1 MEEKRDFGFYKQQ
14 LLDYHK
20 RVSAADELVQNF
32 NRPDDQQELR
42 EIIKNLHDNLSKE
55 PTPSE
60 SYTLYFAYAEVAPEY
75 MSEKDKKVWWKHAK
89 AFIDSCPKDHNLCN
103 HIYSVLKRLPQMGA
117 SSGQKF
123 NCALR
128 AMSLLPKDYPYYNDC
143 RKQTERIAKTD
154 YEHLLTQ
161 ARNER
166 NYRKQIKAYDR
177 ALARITNLAAGDR
190 YRTFY
195 ACMQELAPIYEQT
208 DWGRVE
214 LPHKRRVVSNRIFKS
229 LPRDMQ
235 MIIRNRKSQKD
246 WLNK

>member
-1 MEEKRDFGFYKQQ
+1 MEEKRDFDFYKRQ
-14 LLDYHK
+14 LRDYHN
-20 RVSAADELVQNF
+20 RVSSADELVQNF
-32 NRPDDQQELR
+32 NRPDDQAELR
-42 EIIKNLHDNLSKE
+42 EIIKNLHDNLSE
-55 PTPSE
+55 NPSPAE
-60 SYTLYFAYAEVAPEY
+60 NYALYFAYADIAPEY
-75 MSEKDKKVWWKHAK
+75 MGERDRKNLWKYAK
-89 AFIDSCPKDHNLCN
+89 AFIDTCPKEHNLSN
-103 HIYSVLKRLPQMGA
+103 HIYRVIKHIPQMEA

-123 NCALR
+123 NCQVE
-128 AMSLLPKDYPYYNDC
+128 K
-143 RKQTERIAKTD
+143 IAKTD
-154 YEHLLTQ
+154 YEHLLTK

-195 ACMQELAPIYEQT
+195 DCMQELAPVYEQT

-235 MIIRNRKSQKD
+235 MIIRNRKSQRD
-246 WLNK
+246 WWNK